1 MELLNK
7 LETTINQIIENYE
20 LKLLEI
26 EEYKE
31 KIVTLE
37 QENQQLISEKTNHNN
52 KVESLLTTLQQ
63 VDIEQNLDEQFSNTE
78 STS

>member
-52 KVESLLTTLQQ
+52 KVENLLTTLQQ
-63 VDIEQNLDEQFSNTE
+63 VDIEQNLDGQFSNTE

>member
-7 LETTINQIIENYE
+7 LETTINQIIESYE

-37 QENQQLISEKTNHNN
+37 QQNQQLISEKTNHNN

-63 VDIEQNLDEQFSNTE
+63 VDIEQNIDEQFSNTE